1 MATFD
6 QSGGDQS
13 ESGGDQSGG
22 QRPPASDAQ
31 PMARKSAAQRRL
43 VVSIHDVSPAFV
55 APIDLLAERIDAIL
69 GGPKFAMLVVPDHWG
84 AARLDRAPAFERRLR
99 AWSDAG
105 VEMFLHGWFHRD
117 ASDHRN
123 AATAL
128 KARYMTAGEGEFLG
142 LDAAEAEHRMRA
154 GRDMVEQA
162 IGRSVAGF
170 IAPAW
175 LYGPGAHA
183 ALKACD
189 FALAEDHF
197 RVWQPATGAI
207 VSRGPVVTWASRTR
221 ARTASSLA
229 VAAAARVM
237 PDWMPTMRVAVHPGD
252 VTKESLLTSIDRTLR
267 TLAERRTV
275 SRYADLVADQMS
287 AAPIERIAA

>member
-1 MATFD
+1 MVT
-6 QSGGDQS
+6 S
-13 ESGGDQSGG
+13 EN
-22 QRPPASDAQ
+22 RRDART
-31 PMARKSAAQRRL
+31 AGVSAGRRL

-55 APIDLLAERIDAIL
+55 APIERLAERIDALL
-69 GGPKFAMLVVPDHWG
+69 GGPHFAMLVVPDHWG
-84 AARLDRAPAFERRLR
+84 PARLDQAPSFVRRLR

-117 ASDHRN
+117 ASDHRG
-123 AATAL
+123 AASAL

-142 LDAAEAEHRMRA
+142 LDAADAEQRMRA
-154 GRDMVEQA
+154 GRDMVEDA
-162 IGRSVAGF
+162 IGRPVAGF
-170 IAPAW
+170 VAPAW
-175 LYGPGAHA
+175 LYGSGAHA

-197 RVWQPATGAI
+197 RVWQPATGRI
-207 VSRGPVVTWASRTR
+207 VARGPVVTWASRSR

-229 VAAAARVM
+229 VAAAARAM

-267 TLAERRTV
+267 TLADRRTV
-275 SRYADLVADQMS
+275 SRYADLVADRVALEPTEKV
-287 AAPIERIAA
+287 AA

>member
-1 MATFD
+1 MVNFEHGTVLGERAPRAGIAPD
-6 QSGGDQS
+6 
-13 ESGGDQSGG
+13 
-22 QRPPASDAQ
+22 
-31 PMARKSAAQRRL
+31 KRL
-43 VVSIHDVSPAFV
+43 IVSIHDVSPAF
-55 APIDLLAERIDAIL
+55 AIPIAMLAERIEAIL
-69 GGPKFAMLVVPDHWG
+69 GGPRFAMLVVPDHWS
-84 AARLDRAPAFERRLR
+84 AARLDRDPAFGRRLR
-99 AWSDAG
+99 EWADAG

-117 ASDHRN
+117 ASDHRG
-123 AATAL
+123 AASAL
-128 KARYMTAGEGEFLG
+128 KAKYMTAGEGEFLG

-154 GRDMVEQA
+154 GRDMVQQA
-162 IGRSVAGF
+162 IGREVAGF

-197 RVWQPATGAI
+197 RVWQPRTGAI
-207 VSRGPVVTWASRTR
+207 VARGPVVTWASRTP

-229 VAAAARVM
+229 VAAVARAM

-252 VTKESLLTSIDRTLR
+252 VTKDSLLTSIDRTLR

-275 SRYADLVADQMS
+275 SRYADLVTEQV
-287 AAPIERIAA
+287 AA